1 MTQKQFIFSK
11 ICIFI
16 SGIISFI
23 LMFLYCFD
31 KRYSK
36 LIFPSDELT
45 IILLICLLMSLVF
58 YIVLFF
64 VGDYYR
70 MKKNKKI
77 EIEILT
83 IKTWVAL
90 ISFCTSLFVMV
101 GFLIFVTNYSYFED
115 LGKAVLILMCF
126 LLVLHFYLM
135 IEILSPCFKY
145 NIKIIKEK
153 MKK

>member
-1 MTQKQFIFSK
+1 MTHKQFIFSK

-16 SGIISFI
+16 SGIISFL
-23 LMFLYCFD
+23 LMFFCCFD

-64 VGDYYR
+64 VGDYYQ

-77 EIEILT
+77 GIEMVT

-90 ISFCTSLFVMV
+90 ISFCTSLFAMV
-101 GFLIFVTNYSYFED
+101 AFLLFVTDYSYFED
-115 LGKAVLILMCF
+115 LGSVALVLMCM
-126 LLVLHFYLM
+126 LLVLNFTLM
-135 IEILSPCFKY
+135 IEISSPCFKY
-145 NIKIIKEK
+145 NIKIIKDK